1 VPTGDL
7 VPRIL
12 DLLRGIDERLDVSS
26 HSPLRTLIEA
36 TAIRMQQE
44 ADRRTQDLLERFSI
58 GPDPA
63 PGADLRPEQREVLRR
78 LLPREEI
85 LNLGSRLIMPREYTR
100 DFRNP
105 CGEILLGAHSSG
117 ETQTISEPGLWAREH
132 MGSWE
137 REPVGFTMHEM
148 VGVAAFNPRAM
159 TRITVPAFELH
170 SNPTVQ
176 LDDIRNRRFGGFMN
190 RTFTEDHPLIT
201 ALLKQREAQR
211 KESEEDAWVAR
222 EQEDLRV
229 LYSPAPKTIW
239 ERLLSEEP
247 HT

>member
-1 VPTGDL
+1 
-7 VPRIL
+7 
-12 DLLRGIDERLDVSS
+12 
-26 HSPLRTLIEA
+26 
-36 TAIRMQQE
+36 MQRE
-44 ADRRTQDLLERFSI
+44 ADRLTQDLLERFSI
-58 GPDPA
+58 GPDPI
-63 PGADLRPEQREVLRR
+63 PGADLLPEQREVLRR

-85 LNLGSRLIMPREYTR
+85 LGLGSRLIMPREYTR

-148 VGVAAFNPRAM
+148 VGVAAFNPRAV
-159 TRITVPAFELH
+159 TRITIPADRVVAPMFELS

-176 LDDIRNRRFGGFMN
+176 LEDIRNRRFGGFLS
-190 RTFTEDHPLIT
+190 RTFTEDHLLIT
-201 ALLKQREAQR
+201 ALLKQREEQR
-211 KESEEDAWVAR
+211 KESEEDARVAR

-239 ERLLSEEP
+239 ERLLSEDYP
-247 HT
+247 T